1 MRWTRLRPVRR
12 VRRRSPIIDILALAS
27 QGYASRSGVHNGIR
41 SEIGRAH
48 V

>member
-27 QGYASRSGVHNGIR
+27 QGYARHLASRNAALLAYYG
-41 SEIGRAH
+41 
-48 V
+48 